1 MFETSQLM
9 VTNLSKISC
18 PVIVSLVG
26 KYSSYNHIVVV
37 WKKMIID
44 IEHEYPFELT
54 VDNVDTLAG
63 KNNPYYKLVRGFD
76 ILPSRAMK
84 KINNVHSDW
93 GECWMRGELRHLF
106 KQRE

>member
-1 MFETSQLM
+1 MA
-9 VTNLSKISC
+9 TNLSKIGF

-37 WKKMIID
+37 WKKKIVD
-44 IEHEYPFELT
+44 IEHEYPFKLM

-63 KNNPYYKLVRGFD
+63 KNNPYHKLVRGFG

-84 KINNVHSDW
+84 KKNSDFSDW
-93 GECWMRGELRHLF
+93 GEGKMRGELRHLF
-106 KQRE
+106 TQHLY